1 MTDVKAEGEG
11 GGSGARSK
19 PPPPFVDSPVKPVN
33 GIVQPHTVPPP
44 QRPGRNTNQ
53 LNYLKNTVMK
63 AVWKHQF
70 GWPFQTPVDA
80 LKLNIPDYHTI
91 ILFFGLE
98 LCCGKVSGISLTGF
112 LICLAGFFSSPGS
125 LLLSPVVVSAFLFT
139 PCKK

>member
-1 MTDVKAEGEG
+1 MTDVKAEGDG

-19 PPPPFVDSPVKPVN
+19 TPPPFVDSPVKPVN

-91 ILFFGLE
+91 IKHAMDFGWNSARD
-98 LCCGKVSGISLTGF
+98 VMAV
-112 LICLAGFFSSPGS
+112 LI
-125 LLLSPVVVSAFLFT
+125 VVVDVETQSFSDYKFKL
-139 PCKK
+139 